1 MSLFDKPVRITIPAI
16 AAMLSFVLMTSLAGC
31 TENIDPESVED
42 EVHMSLRLDEAF
54 QEAAYIRFVHDGD
67 ASDFWYYMVT
77 EDLESDARGLLE
89 ARIAE
94 VLASAGEIVGNVG
107 VNKSLLVENLSAK
120 TEYRVIAA
128 ILSEAG
134 EILGEVAVLD
144 FVTLRNPD
152 VFEVN
157 PDWNITYKGR
167 EVVENPYSETDVFTC
182 SVSEG
187 SEECYIPCLL
197 TKSDFRNAYASNLR
211 KCFEDYIA
219 YRRMENLKW
228 TKDITAEP
236 VEYVQDRL
244 RHDDYILFM
253 IGVDMEGSLTGYY
266 AMTECKIEQE
276 EASEE
281 YLKWL
286 GDWTVTGENGDV
298 RFTYDVEIAPDENNM
313 YYRMYGWEGTTATGY
328 FEDVPDLLP
337 VQLYFEKTSGDVY
350 VVSEELAE
358 LPDPTIAQLY
368 DFYLYGCVE
377 IESGPVPVDY
387 PNIRIAK
394 FRFTD
399 DRHATVIPEIF
410 KFDMNGRH
418 YEEPFVYFC
427 YTFIST
433 LYNGLVPMTPD
444 AKVPLLN
451 TMKLEKK

>member
-1 MSLFDKPVRITIPAI
+1 MSLFDKPVRITIPI
-16 AAMLSFVLMTSLAGC
+16 IVAALSSVLMAGLAGC
-31 TENIDPESVED
+31 TENIDPESVGE
-42 EVHMSLRLDEAF
+42 EVQMNLRLDEAF

-77 EDLESDARGLLE
+77 EDLEADPRGLLG

-182 SVSEG
+182 AVSDG

-211 KCFEDYIA
+211 KCFEDYVA

-236 VEYVQDRL
+236 TEYVQDRL

-253 IGVDMEGSLTGYY
+253 IGVDMEGALTGYY

-286 GDWTVTGENGDV
+286 GDWTVL
-298 RFTYDVEIAPDENNM
+298 R
-313 YYRMYGWEGTTATGY
+313 
-328 FEDVPDLLP
+328 
-337 VQLYFEKTSGDVY
+337 
-350 VVSEELAE
+350 
-358 LPDPTIAQLY
+358 
-368 DFYLYGCVE
+368 
-377 IESGPVPVDY
+377 
-387 PNIRIAK
+387 
-394 FRFTD
+394 
-399 DRHATVIPEIF
+399 
-410 KFDMNGRH
+410 
-418 YEEPFVYFC
+418 
-427 YTFIST
+427 
-433 LYNGLVPMTPD
+433 
-444 AKVPLLN
+444 
-451 TMKLEKK
+451 